1 MIKTVVVNVP
11 TLNVSMSGAKGV
23 SFLGRFFCP
32 TWRRGNEEDADILSS
47 SHHFNFFS
55 LLLDAVVIGP
65 GLQLH
70 RLEIGM
76 LPKQENVDVS
86 LTFISESIR
95 A

>member
-65 GLQLH
+65 GLRQLQG
-70 RLEIGM
+70 LEAGM
-76 LPKQENVDVS
+76 TPKQETLLLNLV
-86 LTFISESIR
+86 FPSI
-95 A
+95 